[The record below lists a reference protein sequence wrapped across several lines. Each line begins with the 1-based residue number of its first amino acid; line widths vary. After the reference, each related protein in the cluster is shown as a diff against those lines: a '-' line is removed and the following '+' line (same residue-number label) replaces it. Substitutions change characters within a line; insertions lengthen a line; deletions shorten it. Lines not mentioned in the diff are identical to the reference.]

1 MLIGRR
7 TVAYSFT
14 PPTYTLKNVNAGPLL
29 SRFTTTFAYSV
40 VKTGSTY
47 ESVTH
52 PALEVF
58 STADFVY
65 QGGHQYTITDAEA
78 ALLIAAGY
86 AVTVHGYTDIY
97 TDLMEG

>member
-29 SRFTTTFAYSV
+29 SRFTTTFGYSV
-40 VKTGSTY
+40 VKRGTAY
-47 ESVTH
+47 ESVTT
-52 PALEVF
+52 PDLGTF
-58 STADFVY
+58 SDADFVY
-65 QGGHQYTITDAEA
+65 QGGHKYDISDAEA

-86 AVTVHGYTDIY
+86 TPT
-97 TDLMEG
+97 LES

>member
-1 MLIGRR
+1 M
-7 TVAYSFT
+7 AYTFT

-29 SRFTTTFAYSV
+29 SRFKTVYAYSV
-40 VKTGSTY
+40 VKRGAAY
-47 ESVTH
+47 ESVTS
-52 PALEVF
+52 PALDVWDE
-58 STADFVY
+58 ADVVY
-65 QGGHQYTITDAEA
+65 QGGHNYSITDGEA